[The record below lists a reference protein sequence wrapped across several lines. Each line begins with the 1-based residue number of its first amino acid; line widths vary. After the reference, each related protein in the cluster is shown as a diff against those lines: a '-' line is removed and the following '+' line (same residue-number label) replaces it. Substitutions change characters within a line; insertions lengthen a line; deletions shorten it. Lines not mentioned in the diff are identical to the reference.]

1 MIEKSKNKIALVKY
15 VPYFFGEISRIVSIG
30 FSIFDTSAHDIKNSR
45 IELISFGINQKKWS
59 SVRRHKFLGKIHDFN
74 N

>member
-1 MIEKSKNKIALVKY
+1 MILQKNERKPFDLLYHSTMIGLVQY

-45 IELISFGINQKKWS
+45 IELISFGINQKK
-59 SVRRHKFLGKIHDFN
+59 
-74 N
+74 